1 MSEID
6 YSKLRSLTARDLCR
20 ALAQDG
26 FIFTRQR
33 GSHHRYA
40 HPDGRRVTV
49 PFSRQGDTFA
59 RATLQSILE
68 RQVRWTVEDL
78 ERLGLIL

>member
-6 YSKLRSLTARDLCR
+6 YNKLRSLPARDLCR
-20 ALAQDG
+20 ALVLDG
-26 FIFTRQR
+26 FVFTRQR

-49 PFSRQGDTFA
+49 PFTRTGDTFA
-59 RATLQSILE
+59 FKTLRSILE
-68 RQVRWTVEDL
+68 TQARWSRADL
-78 ERLGLIL
+78 IRLELLT

>member
-6 YSKLRSLTARDLCR
+6 YSILRSLTAHEVCR
-20 ALAQDG
+20 ALERDG
-26 FIFTRQR
+26 FTFTRQR

-49 PFSRQGDTFA
+49 PFTRSGDTFA
-59 RATLQSILE
+59 PGTLRSIIE
-68 RQVRWTVEDL
+68 RQARWSAEDL
-78 ERLGLIL
+78 RRLDLMP